1 MKRSF
6 LFDLGFHHGEGLD
19 YLAQLYEVDE
29 AWTIFCFEANSA
41 CRAALLRA
49 GYLRQPR
56 FAPMPLAAYIKAGP
70 ILFQRQAETDGGRE
84 DGQGSHLAEMEL
96 ALDCH
101 GAGREE
107 VWAIDFPMFLRA
119 MIPVER
125 EGCFVVVKMDIE
137 GAEYEILR
145 TMLADG
151 SIERVDVLHVEFHQR
166 LMAGENNETTEAL
179 REALR
184 TFVKLVEHW

>member
-1 MKRSF
+1 MKRAF

-19 YLAQLYEVDE
+19 YLARLYDVDE
-29 AWTIFCFEANSA
+29 SWTIFCFEANSA
-41 CRAALLRA
+41 CRASLMRA

-56 FAPMPLAAYIKAGP
+56 FAPMPFAAHIKAGR
-70 ILFQRQAETDGGRE
+70 ILFQREAESYGGRE

-107 VWAIDFPMFLRA
+107 VWAVDFPAFLRA
-119 MIPVER
+119 MIPGER
-125 EGCFVVVKMDIE
+125 DGCFVVVKMDIE
-137 GAEYEILR
+137 GAEYGILR

-151 SIERVDVLHVEFHQR
+151 SIQRVDVLHVEFHQR
-166 LMAGENNETTEAL
+166 LMAAETNESTETL

-184 TFVKLVEHW
+184 TTVKLVEHW